1 MPIEGVGALFGEL
14 LWRALFS
21 PVQADEQAEMWVFQA
36 HNRPLAYQSLLSDW
50 KKKSK
55 VNFTAH
61 GIKRQMR
68 CHNYQSG

>member
-1 MPIEGVGALFGEL
+1 MLF
-14 LWRALFS
+14 A
-21 PVQADEQAEMWVFQA
+21 PVQADEQTIKLKREFFRHIIDPWLIKASY
-36 HNRPLAYQSLLSDW
+36 LIG
-50 KKKSK
+50 KKSK